1 MYVCMW
7 YRYALLP
14 AHSKEK
20 ILYFLNISLR
30 IRYRIVSI
38 TRFLPE
44 SWCTVALLHKPKTV
58 TSKIHAI
65 YERDKYKAS
74 HTLSPSN
81 LIAYIF
87 FLNYHVCEIL
97 IFDFCTYK
105 FSLYWIID
113 KIIHLSNYKILT
125 FYDKN
130 IYSEMFCNRAAFY
143 KVKPRIKMSS
153 KNSLSKSSAGRANIT
168 HTDVLSI
175 PPRGIFF
182 LQ

>member
-1 MYVCMW
+1 MW

-97 IFDFCTYK
+97 I
-105 FSLYWIID
+105 IID